1 MHGFLLATAA
11 VMAAFPVLAASAA
24 THNDFDGD
32 GRSDLLWR
40 NAENGFDVIWPNA
53 ASAAARNIERVSNLD
68 WRIAGCGDFDG
79 DQHADILWRNRA
91 TGATVIWYAGSS
103 DRKQTLWFY
112 NLFDWGMDLEMP
124 DWEIASIGDFDGDQV
139 SDVLWRNRTTGENAI
154 GFLWSDLGEVY
165 WYASQTNP
173 VVISAWKVV
182 GTGDFDG
189 DGRSDILWRNGS
201 TGANVVWRF
210 TDLTGSGSPGF
221 VSTGLPAVNAA
232 WKVAGIGD
240 FNGDNH
246 SDVLWRHPVTGA
258 NVVWP
263 SADRAARWTPSA
275 AGTAWIPASI
285 VDINGDRR
293 SDIVW
298 RNTTTGANTAW
309 LSANIAAPLRLTAVI
324 HQAWKIVP

>member
-1 MHGFLLATAA
+1 MNRFLLATAA
-11 VMAAFPVLAASAA
+11 VLTAFPTLAASAA

-53 ASAAARNIERVSNLD
+53 ASAAARNIQRVSNLD

-91 TGATVIWYAGSS
+91 TGAMVIWYAGSS
-103 DRKQTLWFY
+103 DRKQTVR
-112 NLFDWGMDLEMP
+112 FDWGTYLEMP

-139 SDVLWRNRTTGENAI
+139 SDVLWRNRTTGDNAI
-154 GFLWSDLGEVY
+154 GFLVNNDIEEVY
-165 WYASQTNP
+165 WYAYPTNP

-189 DGRSDILWRNGS
+189 DGRSEILWRNGS

-210 TDLTGSGSPGF
+210 TDFESNTAF
-221 VSTGLPAVNAA
+221 VATGLPTVSAP
-232 WKVAGIGD
+232 WKVAGVGD
-240 FNGDNH
+240 FNGDGH
-246 SDVLWRHPVTGA
+246 SDVLWRHPVAGA

-263 SADRAARWTPSA
+263 SANRAARWTPSA

-285 VDINGDRR
+285 ADINGDRR